1 MVYAWQDRQE
11 RRFVMA
17 PFGLGILLLV
27 VGLALFFVPGIGIL
41 GVVLLVVGVLLL
53 AGSFASGRRRRSAQ
67 PPA

>member
-1 MVYAWQDRQE
+1 V
-11 RRFVMA
+11 FA

-27 VGLALFFVPGIGIL
+27 VGLGLFFVPGIGIL
-41 GVVLLVVGVLLL
+41 GILLLIVGVLLI